1 MATAT
6 LTLTAL
12 RIGPA
17 DHGRRLK
24 LDEFIEAEFEEGWV
38 YELARGVVEVTEV
51 PGPWHGRIVDR
62 LARMFIHYD
71 EQHPGRI
78 NYQRPEI
85 RLETRRFLGRR
96 LEFLAVCRV
105 VVNYRA
111 GGGECRKRLPGMVS
125 DRHPDLAIYL
135 DPEPSG
141 HKVWT
146 KWVPHI
152 VDEVVSPGGEQ
163 RDFVDKHEE
172 YLRVGVREY
181 WILDTEHR
189 RMHALV
195 REGDTRE
202 ETIVPES
209 GIYHTVFLPGLQVR
223 PAELL
228 GPASVLRGFAGSD
241 LIIS

>member
-1 MATAT
+1 MDSRNTRLAPRLIFEHDPLGVRLDHYLIQNKDKLSIDTR
-6 LTLTAL
+6 LELVRQIAL

-24 LDEFIEAEFEEGWV
+24 LDEFIEAEFAEGWV

-78 NYQRPEI
+78 NY
-85 RLETRRFLGRR
+85 
-96 LEFLAVCRV
+96 
-105 VVNYRA
+105 RA
-111 GGGECRKRLPGMVS
+111 GGAECRMRLPGMVS
-125 DRHPDLAIYL
+125 DRHPDQAIYL

-152 VDEVVSPGGEQ
+152 VVEVVSPGGEQ
-163 RDFVDKHEE
+163 RDFVAKPEE
-172 YLRVGVREY
+172 YPRVGVREY
-181 WILDTEHR
+181 WILDTEHQ
-189 RMHALV
+189 RMHAFV
-195 REGDTRE
+195 REGDTWE

-228 GPASVLRGFAGSD
+228 GPASVL
-241 LIIS
+241 